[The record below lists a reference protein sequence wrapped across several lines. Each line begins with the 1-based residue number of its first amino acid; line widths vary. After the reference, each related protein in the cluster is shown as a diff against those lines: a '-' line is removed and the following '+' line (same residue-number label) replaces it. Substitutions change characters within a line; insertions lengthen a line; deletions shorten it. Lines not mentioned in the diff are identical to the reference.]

1 MRKRVTGR
9 DCTGKRTHGHV
20 FSCSAANLQGGRMFR
35 ATGWWDVSADVD
47 GPGAPRRDDRDGETT
62 LTQGAAPARPRVQ
75 VTLFDA
81 QGEDSDVELRDV
93 DPAALGKHQ
102 LLWVDVLGPADAQV
116 AALLDRL
123 GVPSEAQPYLLRA
136 TGKPCADDHG
146 DTLHV
151 EVAALVQRE
160 DGEPSP
166 IVCLAGNGWVVT
178 SHPDAVPFL
187 EDFRERASGG
197 SDLGTLDAPSFLAR
211 VLEWQLTTYNVAI
224 EEIVERIDELDQGL
238 LVSLQRHT
246 DLLPQLVGLRR
257 RIAQLR
263 MQLAPHREV
272 FARLASPEL
281 DHVSSA
287 QSSEAFRA
295 LSRQVAE
302 VIATIEDTR
311 EMLLGSF
318 DILMSRTSQ
327 RTNDVMKVLTIA
339 SVVILPSTLIAGVL
353 GMNFH
358 PPFFDSPN
366 LFWAT
371 LGLMALLICAT
382 LLAARRLRW
391 I

>member
-1 MRKRVTGR
+1 
-9 DCTGKRTHGHV
+9 
-20 FSCSAANLQGGRMFR
+20 
-35 ATGWWDVSADVD
+35 VD
-47 GPGAPRRDDRDGETT
+47 RSGAPRRGDGDGETT
-62 LTQGAAPARPRVQ
+62 LTRGAVPAQPRLQ
-75 VTLFDA
+75 ITLFDA
-81 QGEDSDVELRDV
+81 EGEDSDVDLQDV
-93 DPAALGKHQ
+93 EALTLGKRQ
-102 LLWVDVLGPADAQV
+102 LLWVDVLGPADEQV
-116 AALLDRL
+116 AGLLDRL
-123 GVPSEAQPYLLRA
+123 GVPREAQPYLLRA

-146 DTLHV
+146 GTLHV
-151 EVAALVQRE
+151 EVAALVDPD
-160 DGEPSP
+160 DGEPIS

-178 SHPDAVPFL
+178 SHPEAVPFL
-187 EDFRERASGG
+187 DDFRERASGG
-197 SDLGTLDAPSFLAR
+197 SDLGALDAPSFLAR

-224 EEIVERIDELDQGL
+224 ESIVERIDELDQGL

-295 LSRQVAE
+295 LSRQVAD

-358 PPFFDSPN
+358 PAFFDSPN

-371 LGLMALLICAT
+371 LGVMALLICAT
-382 LLAARRLRW
+382 LMAARRLRW

>member
-1 MRKRVTGR
+1 
-9 DCTGKRTHGHV
+9 
-20 FSCSAANLQGGRMFR
+20 
-35 ATGWWDVSADVD
+35 VD
-47 GPGAPRRDDRDGETT
+47 RPGASAPRRDDGDGETT
-62 LTQGAAPARPRVQ
+62 LTTAGAGAARLRIQA
-75 VTLFDA
+75 TLFDA
-81 QGEDSDVELRDV
+81 EGEDSDVDLREID
-93 DPAALGKHQ
+93 AEALGERQ
-102 LLWVDVLGPADAQV
+102 LLWVDIVGSPDQGV
-116 AALLDRL
+116 VELLNRL

-136 TGKPCADDHG
+136 TGRPCADDHG
-146 DTLHV
+146 GTLHV
-151 EVAALVQRE
+151 EVAALVQPD
-160 DGEPSP
+160 DGEPVS
-166 IVCLAGNGWVVT
+166 IVCLAGHGWVVT

-281 DHVSSA
+281 DHVSSE

-295 LSRQVAE
+295 LSRQVAD

-358 PPFFDSPN
+358 PPFFNSPD

-382 LLAARRLRW
+382 LLGARRLRW